1 MQYRKLDLLGEV
13 LSIEVLFIVK
23 AKYNLA
29 DYNSNCLS
37 PLLYLIKIMLKRI
50 LSSFLEEISAGRFK
64 SRFQMNLLFLMLT
77 DGSVVL
83 SSKVVRANF

>member
-29 DYNSNCLS
+29 DYNSNRLS
-37 PLLYLIKIMLKRI
+37 PLIYLIKIMLKRI
-50 LSSFLEEISAGRFK
+50 LSSWKKYQQEGLRVGFK
-64 SRFQMNLLFLMLT
+64 
-77 DGSVVL
+77 
-83 SSKVVRANF
+83 